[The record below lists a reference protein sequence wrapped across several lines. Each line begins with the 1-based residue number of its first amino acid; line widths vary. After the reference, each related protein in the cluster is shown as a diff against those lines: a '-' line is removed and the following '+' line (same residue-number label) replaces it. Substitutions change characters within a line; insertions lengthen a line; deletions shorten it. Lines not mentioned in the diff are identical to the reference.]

1 MAEQLRTNGPA
12 LREGF
17 IVPVPEGPL
26 STEPLSASP
35 QEPLPSQ
42 IKTEAPKPEPLV
54 SEADRLRK
62 DIRESAEDWPIT
74 VQLLYRSVKN
84 DKGEEVW
91 NLTFREPRASEINRI
106 GNPTR
111 MLWDGEIIIE
121 ERKMTYIMG
130 ALCGILPPL
139 CSRRW
144 TRVTGTVVRIVYANF
159 FYPICGRGDYCHR
172 RQHDHRLLSTGQ
184 LLPS

>member
-1 MAEQLRTNGPA
+1 MAEQVRTNGPA
-12 LREGF
+12 IKEGF
-17 IVPVPEGPL
+17 IMPEGSL
-26 STEPLSASP
+26 SGEPLSAAP

-42 IKTEAPKPEPLV
+42 IKPEAPKPEPV
-54 SEADRLRK
+54 ISETDRIRK
-62 DIRESAEDWPIT
+62 DIKASAEDWPIT
-74 VQLLYRSVKN
+74 VELLYRSVKN

-91 NLTFREPRASEINRI
+91 SLTFREPRASEINRI

-139 CSRRW
+139 LEAMDPRDWNSCAYRLRK
-144 TRVTGTVVRIVYANF
+144 F
-159 FYPICGRGDYCHR
+159 F
-172 RQHDHRLLSTGQ
+172 
-184 LLPS
+184 LPDLRAW